1 MFKPPY
7 KILNN
12 KMHIKKDI
20 KKIFSNIHLNSMKIK
35 YSINFVKIIKIIK
48 IIFKQFKIQI

>member
-1 MFKPPY
+1 MFKSPY

-35 YSINFVKIIKIIK
+35 YFINFVKIIK

>member
-1 MFKPPY
+1 MFKPY

-35 YSINFVKIIKIIK
+35 YSINFVKIIKII
-48 IIFKQFKIQI
+48 FKQFKIQI